1 MNQLNNIDL
10 DFYFWEV
17 ASGVNSD
24 EGLSPQQAQ
33 LSLPLSAASSVS
45 TTTSN
50 VSRSQR
56 QIDTTSLQ
64 SMWELAADVDHDP

>member
-24 EGLSPQQAQ
+24 EGLSTQQAQ
-33 LSLPLSAASSVS
+33 LSLPRSAASSVS

-50 VSRSQR
+50 VNRSQR